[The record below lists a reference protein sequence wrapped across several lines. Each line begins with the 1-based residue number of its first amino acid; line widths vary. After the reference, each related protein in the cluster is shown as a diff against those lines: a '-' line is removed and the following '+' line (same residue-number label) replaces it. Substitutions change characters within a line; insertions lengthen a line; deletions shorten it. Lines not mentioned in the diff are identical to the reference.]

1 MSTWYHHRWT
11 RPTLTAVSQSAGD
24 DAVKRP
30 FNEERESPRSA
41 VTRPRVPR
49 RRGDAHCGCPVPR
62 GAAEFHV
69 AWEVSESADSFLH
82 WLYTSR
88 DAATRRVLWRYTY
101 MHMAKFDE
109 PEERSGSVHCTSN
122 NGEDFD
128 FDISTKY
135 PSSNLEEAHQTMGA
149 KVSTFKHP
157 KALTDPINHNDPTPQ
172 SCIIELLKPEC
183 LKVKKGRK
191 KQRSLHPQGKKLTE
205 AKTLTL
211 EKCLL
216 ASPSFDQVLSA
227 NTDVGEVCVLKP
239 SKVHLSRL
247 GLVDDATLSS
257 KARDCL
263 SFERLANTHA
273 EVEDKCPSEVG
284 NVRRGENGRSRKR
297 VRFRLPQESDII
309 LFCSPGKRLECDE
322 ESDAIL

>member
-1 MSTWYHHRWT
+1 
-11 RPTLTAVSQSAGD
+11 
-24 DAVKRP
+24 
-30 FNEERESPRSA
+30 
-41 VTRPRVPR
+41 
-49 RRGDAHCGCPVPR
+49 
-62 GAAEFHV
+62 
-69 AWEVSESADSFLH
+69 
-82 WLYTSR
+82 
-88 DAATRRVLWRYTY
+88 
-101 MHMAKFDE
+101 
-109 PEERSGSVHCTSN
+109 
-122 NGEDFD
+122 
-128 FDISTKY
+128 
-135 PSSNLEEAHQTMGA
+135 MGA

-183 LKVKKGRK
+183 LKVKKKRK

-216 ASPSFDQVLSA
+216 ASPSFDRVILA
-227 NTDVGEVCVLKP
+227 NTDVAEVCVLKP
-239 SKVHLSRL
+239 SKVHLPCL
-247 GLVDDATLSS
+247 GLVDDATLSP

-273 EVEDKCPSEVG
+273 EVEVECPSEVC
-284 NVRRGENGRSRKR
+284 NLRRGENRHSRKR

-309 LFCSPGKRLECDE
+309 LFCSPGEQLECDE